1 MAPLS
6 QPGFQARDRVLQ
18 LERTV
23 EQLKQLTGQ
32 QQRTI
37 TNLQKQNSDQAD
49 RILSLLSTPAGKVR
63 LNIIVLCSRAIFY

>member
-6 QPGFQARDRVLQ
+6 QPGFQARDRLLQ

-37 TNLQKQNSDQAD
+37 SNLQKQNSDQAD
-49 RILSLLSTPAGKVR
+49 RILRLLNTPAGKVR
-63 LNIIVLCSRAIFY
+63 LQIVLCSRAICY